1 MGLEQSILFGF
12 IAGVVCG
19 LAPPIFGA
27 MRARMAL
34 GVGGFVACAAAGAV
48 LGLLLAV
55 PVAIVFV
62 YFIHRSTRT
71 ARTAPQA

>member
-19 LAPPIFGA
+19 LAPLIFGA
-27 MRARMAL
+27 MRGRIAL

-62 YFIHRSTRT
+62 YFIQRSTRT